1 MIFESCVLST
11 IMTTYMPNTYV
22 PNTYVLYLQNEA
34 KDKNKDK
41 DILTQNPCPEPD
53 AIYSDPSI
61 NEEEQHVLIVNHA
74 EIKNKMQRRALE
86 LKLIIFDATACFTH
100 EKERSTLYMTKIEKF
115 DHRIKLLEIER
126 DLLKLE
132 KELYQIECCL

>member
-1 MIFESCVLST
+1 
-11 IMTTYMPNTYV
+11 MPNTYV
-22 PNTYVLYLQNEA
+22 PNTYVLYLQKED
-34 KDKNKDK
+34 KDKTKDK
-41 DILTQNPCPEPD
+41 DILTQKPCSEPD

-61 NEEEQHVLIVNHA
+61 NDEEQHVLIVNPK
-74 EIKNKMQRRALE
+74 EIRDKLQRRALE

-115 DHRIKLLEIER
+115 DHGIKLLEIER

-132 KELYQIECCL
+132 KELYQIECGL